1 MTAIPINENIPILKG
16 LDLTTKQMDEALKKN
31 LMLSVDIETS
41 NVCNLNC
48 KYCFRDVYGTKDALK
63 NELSLKQRL
72 ELIKQA
78 KEGGC
83 ETIKITGAGEPFA
96 DNDIWPMIELSNKL
110 GMWVMIFTNGSLL
123 DDEKIERLYNMKVSL
138 IVKCNSM
145 DENKED
151 EMVGR
156 KGYAKIRNTVL
167 QKLIDKGFNKDIS
180 GNTSDNQNKKSEI
193 KGEVERGKIRIGKI
207 TRLGRDLVI
216 TNINK
221 DEVYDDLRWCRKNNV
236 WPIFRPLMPIGA
248 AVNVKEWEITKEET
262 KEMYEKA
269 REIDS
274 KEFGIDYNLTLPY
287 MGGVWCRQLHYA
299 IYVNIL
305 GEAYPCTGS
314 KKLLGNFKFQTL
326 KEIWNNNDAKK
337 IRCTPYDSCPL
348 RESYWR
354 GDKNY
359 DCV

>member
-16 LDLTTKQMDEALKKN
+16 LDLTTKQMDGALDKN
-31 LMLSVDIETS
+31 VALSVDIETS

-48 KYCFRDVYGTKDALK
+48 KYCFRDVYGTKEALK
-63 NELSLKQRL
+63 NELPLQKRL
-72 ELIKQA
+72 ELIKEA
-78 KEGGC
+78 KALGC

-96 DNDIWPMIELSNKL
+96 DPGVWDMIKLANELD
-110 GMWVMIFTNGSLL
+110 MWVMIFTNGSLL
-123 DDEKIERLYNMKVSL
+123 TDEVIERLYNMDVSL
-138 IVKCNSM
+138 IVKCNSF
-145 DENKED
+145 DESKED

-156 KGYAKIRNTVL
+156 PGYAKKRNEVI
-167 QKLIDKGFNKDIS
+167 QKLIDKGFNK
-180 GNTSDNQNKKSEI
+180 TKP
-193 KGEVERGKIRIGKI
+193 

-221 DEVYDDLRWCRKNNV
+221 NEVFDDLRWCRKNNV
-236 WPIFRPLMPIGA
+236 WPLFRPLMPIGA
-248 AVNVKEWEITKEET
+248 AVNVKEWEISKEEA

-274 KEFGIDYNLTLPY
+274 KEFGIDYKLTLPY

-314 KKLLGNFKFQTL
+314 KRLLGNYKEQSL
-326 KEIWNNNDAKK
+326 KSIWEGEESSK
-337 IRCTPYDSCPL
+337 IRNTPYDSCPL